1 MATRSAPTGAGSLG
15 LEKAL
20 DGLARGIQAFRV
32 DAQRFLAGDLL
43 APPEEQRLDI
53 LSMLRRLR
61 GANLKGVAETFRLN
75 SLEAQFNSY
84 NELFGR
90 RLRETETGA
99 SRHARGQQAKLLD
112 PQKGIVVGATVEPE
126 AVNALYQGL
135 YLSQGKR
142 NPKVDLERFRSMVH
156 QQAQRIRQKTGCQEI
171 SFRVAVEDGK
181 LKLKAKPIRGA

>member
-1 MATRSAPTGAGSLG
+1 MATREDPPGANDQSF
-15 LEKAL
+15 EKDL
-20 DGLARGIQAFRV
+20 NRLARAIQAFRV

-43 APPEEQRLDI
+43 VPPEERRLEI
-53 LSMLRRLR
+53 ASTLRRLR
-61 GANLKGVAETFRLN
+61 GANLKGVAETYRLN
-75 SLEAQFNSY
+75 SLEAQYNSY

-90 RLRETETGA
+90 RLRESEVGG
-99 SRHARGQQAKLLD
+99 SRHQRSSQPKHD
-112 PQKGIVVGATVEPE
+112 PGKGIIVGTTVEPE

-156 QQAQRIRQKTGCQEI
+156 QQAQTIRQKTGCREI
-171 SFRVAVEDGK
+171 SFRVALEGGK